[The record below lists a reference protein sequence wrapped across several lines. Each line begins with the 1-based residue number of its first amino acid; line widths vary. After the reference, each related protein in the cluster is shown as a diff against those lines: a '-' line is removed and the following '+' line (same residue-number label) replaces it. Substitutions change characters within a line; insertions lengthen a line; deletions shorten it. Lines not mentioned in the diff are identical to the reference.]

1 MVSIPSPL
9 LQEWV
14 QVHSTTC
21 ICPVC
26 AAMHV
31 CLQCMCACKTS
42 VQELL
47 HTRAKCQ
54 VEPGARAATQR
65 QTRLTHRSRRT
76 STASTRSEHTR
87 REDETSRHNPRK
99 HDHDKHVPSAKACQV
114 PGRAK
119 CQGARPISSHH
130 DETNH
135 ASTSDGPRTRA
146 PRTREDSHQGQDAR
160 AKCQGVPSAKAC
172 QVPRRLRRKLG
183 EGGAGIGRAGLE
195 RARDGLCI
203 GGEGVS

>member
-1 MVSIPSPL
+1 
-9 LQEWV
+9 
-14 QVHSTTC
+14 
-21 ICPVC
+21 
-26 AAMHV
+26 MHV
-31 CLQCMCACKTS
+31 CLQCMCACKAS

-146 PRTREDSHQGQDAR
+146 PRTRGDSHQGQDAR

-203 GGEGVS
+203 GEEGVS

>member
-1 MVSIPSPL
+1 MGTSPQHHMHLPS
-9 LQEWV
+9 
-14 QVHSTTC
+14 
-21 ICPVC
+21 VC
-26 AAMHV
+26 CNACVPAMHV
-31 CLQCMCACKTS
+31 CLQSICARTAP
-42 VQELL
+42 
-47 HTRAKCQ
+47 HACQ
-54 VEPGARAATQR
+54 VPGRARCQGGQTQR